1 MLRARVGR
9 PRRTV
14 PLDIRVDVP
23 DERAPRLSNPTTQRY
38 FFFFSSI
45 LVVSLAGTTAGFAVV
60 ALPWIGASF
69 GRQKSGAFEAT
80 SSGALLISG
89 MKRLMEVSAV
99 STASALAF
107 RNLS

>member
-1 MLRARVGR
+1 MLRASVGR
-9 PRRTV
+9 QRRTP
-14 PLDIRVDVP
+14 PLEIRDDFP
-23 DERAPRLSNPTTQRY
+23 GEHNPRLSDPITNRY
-38 FFFFSSI
+38 FLSSM

-60 ALPWIGASF
+60 ALPWTGASF

-89 MKRLMEVSAV
+89 IKRLMDVSV
-99 STASALAF
+99 FSTASAVAF